1 MLVWLESTAFLPT
14 FGRDLWS
21 ELRGWR

>member
-1 MLVWLESTAFLPT
+1 MLVWLESTAFLAT

-21 ELRGWR
+21 ELRGLR